1 MHIKAS
7 TPCFNLFPN
16 RLQERGI
23 NKIMKQHS
31 DTDSPTK
38 RSHLVAASVVAWPE
52 EGSVSARAGDSINI
66 VIAVGCLAALVSPG
80 GSGRVGG

>member
-1 MHIKAS
+1 MLQVCGVIMIK
-7 TPCFNLFPN
+7 
-16 RLQERGI
+16 Q
-23 NKIMKQHS
+23 QQS
-31 DTDSPTK
+31 DTVSPTK

-66 VIAVGCLAALVSPG
+66 VIAVGCLAAVVSPG